1 MLRTRKNARED
12 RGEDAVDHPIISCD
26 DHLDMNMLPADLW
39 TSRLPDHLKDRAP
52 HIEVRDGRA
61 MWICEG
67 KSWGSWNGQPG
78 PDAGPKAIFTAFD
91 RGGITDLSE
100 RRPAVPELRLQDMDR
115 DGVYAHV
122 IYGPVT
128 SIVTEDS
135 EFRDACYSV
144 YNDWLAEYCS
154 YNPDRL
160 IGVPMLPEYPES
172 AARELYRIAETGVF
186 KQANLQIAAAET
198 GLHDERWEGLWN
210 ALEETGIIL
219 SFHVVVFTAPSGKP
233 NPAAGKV
240 AGHMT
245 HAKSFVAQFIDP
257 FVDLFAWAILER
269 HPRLKIV
276 IAESGVG
283 WLPWLVEEL
292 DYRHW
297 RIWEGKEFWESR
309 GGIPMITKP
318 SELFKRQIYATFQ
331 ESPTAMALL
340 KFYGPDN
347 LLWASDYPH
356 PDSVWPNSKAAIER
370 QMGDL
375 PPDVVRKLTCDNAAK
390 LYGLDASGWV
400 ERALAAAAE

>member
-1 MLRTRKNARED
+1 MKLN
-12 RGEDAVDHPIISCD
+12 HPLISCD
-26 DHLDMNMLPADLW
+26 DHLDLNMLPADLW
-39 TSRLPDHLKDRAP
+39 TKGLPEHLRDRAP
-52 HIEVRDGRA
+52 HIEVIDGRPQ
-61 MWICEG
+61 WVCEG
-67 KSWGSWNGQPG
+67 KSWGGWNGQAG
-78 PDAGPKAIFTAFD
+78 PDTGPKAIFTAFD
-91 RGGITDLSE
+91 RGGITDLTE
-100 RRPAVPELRLQDMDR
+100 RRPAVPELRIADMDR
-115 DGVYAHV
+115 DGVYGHV

-128 SIVTEDS
+128 SINLADT
-135 EFRDACYSV
+135 EFRDACYRV
-144 YNDWLAEYCS
+144 YNDWLADYCA
-154 YNPDRL
+154 YNPNRL

-172 AARELYRIAETGVF
+172 AVQELYRIAKMGVF

-198 GLHDERWEGLWN
+198 GLHDERWEPLWN

-219 SFHVVVFTAPSGKP
+219 SFHVVVFIMPGSKP

-245 HAKSFVAQFIDP
+245 HAKSFVSQFIDP

-269 HPRLKIV
+269 HPKLKVV

-297 RIWEGKEFWESR
+297 RIWEGREFWETR

-318 SELFKRQIYATFQ
+318 SELFKRQVYATFQ
-331 ESPTAMALL
+331 ESPTAMSLL

-356 PDSVWPNSKAAIER
+356 PDSIWPNSRATIAR
-370 QMGDL
+370 QMADL
-375 PPDVVRKLTCDNAAK
+375 PDETIRKLTFENAAK
-390 LYGLDASGWV
+390 LYGLNV
-400 ERALAAAAE
+400 AAMEAENEQIAAE

>member
-1 MLRTRKNARED
+1 MAHAL
-12 RGEDAVDHPIISCD
+12 DHPLISCD
-26 DHLDMNMLPADLW
+26 DHLDLNMLPADLW
-39 TSRLPDHLKDRAP
+39 TKGLPEHLRDRAP

-61 MWICEG
+61 IWVCEG
-67 KSWGSWNGQPG
+67 QSWGGWNGQAG
-78 PDAGPKAIFTAFD
+78 PDTGPKAIFTAFD
-91 RGGITDLSE
+91 RGGISDLTE
-100 RRPAVPELRLQDMDR
+100 RRPAVPALRLADMDR

-128 SIVTEDS
+128 SITTQDS
-135 EFRDACYSV
+135 EFRDACYRA
-144 YNDWLAEYCS
+144 YNDWLADYCA
-154 YNPDRL
+154 YNPERL

-172 AARELYRIAETGVF
+172 AVEELYRIAKKGVF

-198 GLHDERWEGLWN
+198 GLHDPRWEPLWN

-245 HAKSFVAQFIDP
+245 HAKSFVSQFIDP

-269 HPRLKIV
+269 HPKLKIV

-297 RIWEGKEFWESR
+297 RIWEGKEYWETR

-318 SELFKRQIYATFQ
+318 SELFKRQVYATFQ
-331 ESPTAMALL
+331 ESPTAMSLL

-356 PDSVWPNSKAAIER
+356 PDSVWPNSRATIER
-370 QMGDL
+370 QMVDL
-375 PPDVVRKLTCDNAAK
+375 PAETVRKLTFENAAK
-390 LYGLDASGWV
+390 LYGLDV
-400 ERALAAAAE
+400 AAMIEGHAAIAAE